1 VIRLEVVQGPGAR
14 GEGDAPGKTIQSAAE
29 PIRIGRG
36 PSNDL
41 VLQTAH
47 VSSEHAR
54 VVWSGEKWIFQDLRS
69 TNGSMLV
76 RNRQRTGVDDSVA
89 RQMVLE
95 DGDLLELGSQESA
108 VSLLVRIVDEAD
120 TSKVVFTRSIDDLRP
135 AVAEMEKRPTL
146 LRSVYDATAAI
157 GAATELD
164 EVLRRV
170 GDSVLGLVGKST
182 HVTIALREDDEP
194 ESAASSPGTPRAPG
208 SKPASVPMPTYVPV
222 LTRTRGEQPVGAV
235 PITRSIFRKVVQE
248 RAAVLVADAQE
259 VGSASM
265 MGAQIRST
273 LGIPL
278 WKGDEIL
285 GILQVDNRSSAAVA
299 DTSPKDRTPIAGVA
313 AIGVFDTTDLDLL
326 SVLAATSS
334 LAIANA
340 RLVQRLR
347 VAEEKARKENTYLK
361 TREEKQAQKREI
373 IGVSRAMDEL
383 KVKLDKVV
391 NTRVSVLIEGETGVG
406 KELVASAVHYRSN
419 RRDKLFV
426 ATNCAAM
433 PENLLESELFGHKKG
448 SFTGA
453 TDDKR
458 GFFEVADG
466 GTLFLDEVTEMP
478 LSLQSKLLRV
488 LQEGE
493 VRPIGST
500 KVIHVNVRIVSATN
514 RNIEKEVAEKR
525 FREDLYYRLNGFPIR
540 VPPLR
545 ERRED
550 IPLLAGHFLQRYAKE
565 MGKAVGGFSQ
575 QAMELLQGY
584 DWPGNVREL
593 ENEIQRIVIQIDPGG
608 FATPDLLSPRIK
620 HVDGVVDRAA
630 PKKGTLKEMM
640 DQVEKFVL
648 IESLREHGNN
658 KTAAAR
664 TLGITREGLHKKLR
678 AFGIT

>member
-1 VIRLEVVQGPGAR
+1 MIRLEVRQGDGPGR
-14 GEGDAPGKTIQSAAE
+14 VVTSNAE
-29 PIRIGRG
+29 PLRIGRG
-36 PSNDL
+36 PGNDL
-41 VLQTAH
+41 VLETTH

-54 VVWSGEKWIFQDLRS
+54 VVWSGERWILQDLRS
-69 TNGSMLV
+69 TNGTILSRRGERMPIDDGMG
-76 RNRQRTGVDDSVA
+76 RQIA
-89 RQMVLE
+89 LE
-95 DGDLLELGSQESA
+95 DGDLLELGSQDAA
-108 VSLLVRIVDEAD
+108 VFLSVTISEEVDG
-120 TSKVVFTRSIDDLRP
+120 SRVVATRSIDDLRP
-135 AVAEMEKRPTL
+135 AVAEMEKRPSL
-146 LRSVYDATAAI
+146 LRSVYEATARI

-170 GDSVLGLVGKST
+170 GDAVLSIVGKAT
-182 HVTIALREDDEP
+182 HVTIALRDDDDVPDSAGAPVQP
-194 ESAASSPGTPRAPG
+194 EKTGKAAL
-208 SKPASVPMPTYVPV
+208 PTYVPV
-222 LTRTRGEQPVGAV
+222 LTRVRGEQTIGAI

-248 RAAVLVADAQE
+248 RNAVLAADAPAE
-259 VGSASM
+259 VGSASLL
-265 MGAQIRST
+265 GAQIRST

-278 WKGDEIL
+278 WKGEEIL
-285 GILQVDNRSSAAVA
+285 GILQVDNRNEGLSLKLDKENKA
-299 DTSPKDRTPIAGVA
+299 TPIAGIRP
-313 AIGVFDTTDLDLL
+313 IGVFDSTDLDLL
-326 SVLAATSS
+326 SVLASPAS

-340 RLVQRLR
+340 RMVQRLR
-347 VAEEKARKENTYLK
+347 VAEERMRKENNYLK
-361 TREEKQAQKREI
+361 GREEKRAEKREI
-373 IGVSRAMDEL
+373 IGTSKAMEEM
-383 KVKLDKVV
+383 KKKLEKVV
-391 NTRVSVLIEGETGVG
+391 NTRVSVLVEGETGVG

-458 GFFEVADG
+458 GLFELADG

-478 LSLQSKLLRV
+478 ITLQSKLLRV

-493 VRPIGST
+493 IRPIGST

-514 RNIEKEVAEKR
+514 RNMEKEVEGKR
-525 FREDLYYRLNGFPIR
+525 FREDLFYRLNGFPVR

-550 IPLLAGHFLQRYAKE
+550 IPLLAGFFLDRYAKE
-565 MGKAVGGFSQ
+565 IGKAVAGFGQ
-575 QAMELLQGY
+575 QTMELLQGY

-593 ENEIQRIVIQIDPGG
+593 ENEVQRIVIQIDPGG
-608 FATPDLLSPRIK
+608 FATSDLLSPRIR
-620 HVDGVVDRAA
+620 HVDGVVDRAQPA
-630 PKKGTLKEMM
+630 KGTLKEMM
-640 DQVEKFVL
+640 DQVEKFIL

-678 AFGIT
+678 AFGIS

>member
-1 VIRLEVVQGPGAR
+1 VIRLEVRQGDGPGR
-14 GEGDAPGKTIQSAAE
+14 VVTSNAE

-36 PSNDL
+36 PGNDL
-41 VLQTAH
+41 VLETAH

-54 VVWSGEKWIFQDLRS
+54 VVWSGERWILQDLRS
-69 TNGSMLV
+69 TNGTILARRGERTPIDDGMG
-76 RNRQRTGVDDSVA
+76 RQIA
-89 RQMVLE
+89 LE
-95 DGDLLELGSQESA
+95 DGDLLELGSQDAA
-108 VSLLVRIVDEAD
+108 VFLSVTIAEEAD
-120 TSKVVFTRSIDDLRP
+120 GARVVATRSIDDLRP
-135 AVAEMEKRPTL
+135 AVAEMEKRPSL
-146 LRSVYDATAAI
+146 LRSVYEATARI

-170 GDSVLGLVGKST
+170 GDAVLSIVTKAT
-182 HVTIALREDDEP
+182 HVTIALREDDDVP
-194 ESAASSPGTPRAPG
+194 DSGASSEKSEKSEKSGKTPL
-208 SKPASVPMPTYVPV
+208 PTYVPV
-222 LTRTRGEQPVGAV
+222 LTRVRGEQTIGAI
-235 PITRSIFRKVVQE
+235 PITRSVFRKVVQE
-248 RAAVLVADAQE
+248 RNAVLAADAPAE
-259 VGSASM
+259 VGSASLL
-265 MGAQIRST
+265 GAQIRST

-278 WKGDEIL
+278 WKGQEIL
-285 GILQVDNRSSAAVA
+285 GILQVDNRNEPS
-299 DTSPKDRTPIAGVA
+299 SPKLDAENKATPIAGIRP
-313 AIGVFDTTDLDLL
+313 IGVFDSTDLDLL
-326 SVLAATSS
+326 SVLASPAS

-340 RLVQRLR
+340 RMVSRLR
-347 VAEEKARKENTYLK
+347 VAEERMRKENNYLK
-361 TREEKQAQKREI
+361 GREEKRAEKREI
-373 IGVSRAMDEL
+373 IGTSKAMEEM
-383 KVKLDKVV
+383 KKKLEKVV
-391 NTRVSVLIEGETGVG
+391 NTRVSVLVEGETGVG

-458 GFFEVADG
+458 GLFELADG

-478 LSLQSKLLRV
+478 ITLQSKLLRV

-493 VRPIGST
+493 IRPIGST

-514 RNIEKEVAEKR
+514 RNMEKEVEGKR
-525 FREDLYYRLNGFPIR
+525 FREDLFYRLNGFPVR

-550 IPLLAGHFLQRYAKE
+550 IPLLAGFFLDRYAKE
-565 MGKAVGGFSQ
+565 IGKAVAGFGQ
-575 QAMELLQGY
+575 QTMELLQGY

-593 ENEIQRIVIQIDPGG
+593 ENEVQRIVIQIDPGG
-608 FATPDLLSPRIK
+608 FATADLLSPRIR
-620 HVDGVVDRAA
+620 HVDGVVDRAQPA
-630 PKKGTLKEMM
+630 KGTLKEMM
-640 DQVEKFVL
+640 DQVEKFIL

-678 AFGIT
+678 AFGIS

>member
-1 VIRLEVVQGPGAR
+1 MIRVEVKQGDGPGR
-14 GEGDAPGKTIQSAAE
+14 VVSSNAE
-29 PIRIGRG
+29 PLRFGRG
-36 PSNDL
+36 PGNDL
-41 VLQTAH
+41 VLETAH
-47 VSSEHAR
+47 VSSDHAR
-54 VVWSGEKWIFQDLRS
+54 VVWSGERWIFQDLRS
-69 TNGSMLV
+69 TNGSALV
-76 RNRQRTGVDDSVA
+76 RGDVRTPVDDSIG
-89 RQMVLE
+89 RQITLE
-95 DGDLLELGSQESA
+95 DGDHIELGSQDAA
-108 VSLLVRIVDEAD
+108 VMLLVGIREVAD
-120 TSKVVFTRSIDDLRP
+120 DARVVATRSIDDLRP
-135 AVAEMEKRPTL
+135 AVAAMEKRPSL
-146 LRSVYDATAAI
+146 LRSVYEAAASI

-170 GDSVLGLVGKST
+170 GDSVLGLVDKAT
-182 HVTIALREDDEP
+182 HVTIALRDDDEP
-194 ESAASSPGTPRAPG
+194 DSGVPSTASTGGGAKSG
-208 SKPASVPMPTYVPV
+208 MPTYVPV
-222 LTRTRGEQPVGAV
+222 LTRVRGLATIGAI
-235 PITRSIFRKVVQE
+235 PITRSVFRKVVQE
-248 RAAVLVADAQE
+248 RAAVLAADAPAE
-259 VGSASM
+259 VGSASLL
-265 MGAQIRST
+265 GAQIRST

-278 WKGDEIL
+278 WKGEEIL
-285 GILQVDNRSSAAVA
+285 GILQVDNRSGAQVA
-299 DTSPKDRTPIAGVA
+299 TKPDRDGKTPLAGVRPIA
-313 AIGVFDTTDLDLL
+313 VFETSDLDLL
-326 SVLAATSS
+326 SVLASSAS

-340 RLVQRLR
+340 RLVLRLR
-347 VAEEKARKENTYLK
+347 VAEERLRKENTYLK
-361 TREEKQAQKREI
+361 GREEKRAEKREI
-373 IGVSRAMDEL
+373 IGTSKAMEEM
-383 KVKLDKVV
+383 KKKLEKVV

-458 GFFEVADG
+458 GLFELADN

-478 LSLQSKLLRV
+478 LTLQSKLLRV

-493 VRPIGST
+493 IRPIGST

-514 RNIEKEVAEKR
+514 RNVEKEVAERR
-525 FREDLYYRLNGFPIR
+525 FREDLFYRLNGFPVR

-550 IPLLAGHFLQRYAKE
+550 IPLLAGFFLDRYAKE
-565 MGKAVGGFSQ
+565 IGKAVGGFSQ
-575 QAMELLQGY
+575 QTMELLQGY

-593 ENEIQRIVIQIDPGG
+593 ENEVQRIVIQIDPGG
-608 FATPDLLSPRIK
+608 FATPDLLSPRIR
-620 HVDGVVDRAA
+620 HVDGVVDRAQPA
-630 PKKGTLKEMM
+630 KGTLKEMM
-640 DQVEKFVL
+640 DQVERFVL